1 MTKVKV
7 SHVVWDW
14 NGTLLLDDDAV
25 IAAVNEVCATYGVS
39 PLTWERW
46 REVYTRPVRTTYEQI
61 LDRVLDDQDW
71 TRVDKIFHD
80 QYDVHLPTSKLA
92 PDVRTQ
98 LKEWAATGGT
108 QSLLS
113 MWFHRQLVP
122 LVQEFGL
129 TEFFT
134 RIDGLTAELGGE
146 SKIEHLAH
154 HLQAQNLDPAD
165 VLVIGD
171 VVDDALAAQAV
182 GAQVVLVSTGA
193 MARSAL
199 ESTGVPVADTIT
211 EALRITGT
219 ALK

>member
-1 MTKVKV
+1 MTKAKV

-25 IAAVNEVCATYGVS
+25 LAAVNEVCATFGVS

-80 QYDVHLPTSKLA
+80 QYDVQLPTSQLA
-92 PDVRTQ
+92 PDVRGQ
-98 LKEWAATGGT
+98 LKEWAGTGGT

-122 LVQEFGL
+122 LVEEFGL
-129 TEFFT
+129 TGYFT
-134 RIDGLTAELGGE
+134 RIDGLTTELGGE
-146 SKIEHLAH
+146 SKIEHTH
-154 HLQAQNLDPAD
+154 HLQAQELDPAD

-193 MARSAL
+193 MARAAL
-199 ESTGVPVADTIT
+199 ESTGVPVADSVT

-219 ALK
+219 ALM